1 MANLIPIQLDDNTV
15 IYIQSQGD
23 LAESPAPPQERTRE
37 DLGDGQKGI
46 RETLSGVRQ
55 AIANPSETTASTF
68 ENIENTI
75 RGYTHYTLNAFRKIA
90 NANIDKVTLEF
101 GIQIEGKAGIPYI
114 TEGTAASNLKV
125 TVECF
130 FPDETPTASEAE

>member
-1 MANLIPIQLDDNTV
+1 MANLVTIQLNDGT
-15 IYIQSQGD
+15 IIHIQVQGD
-23 LAESPAPPQERTRE
+23 VAQSPNPTQELTRG
-37 DLGDGQKGI
+37 DVGDGEKGL
-46 RETLSGVRQ
+46 REAISGVGR
-55 AIANPSETTASTF
+55 AIAATPESAASTF

-75 RGYTHYTLNAFRKIA
+75 RGYTHYTLNAFRKVA

-125 TVECF
+125 TVECS
-130 FPDETPTASEAE
+130 FPEEG